1 MRETDD
7 VTAALIED
15 FTDWLDERD
24 VPDADA
30 FASHAELFLDWRGS
44 APLPTINDDDLREF
58 LLGWCPRKL
67 SIPAEDSREVC
78 EAVGEFVFFLGS
90 TGRMKGGPDRA
101 RSMQQTAV
109 GLIGPM
115 MLRMADPANFGMAK
129 SLFAGIS
136 GTETMSQ
143 EELTA
148 ALQQRM
154 DEHNALPLDQR
165 RAATDRFF
173 EPTPMIETIELPF
186 LYVAPPPADV
196 EAAAA
201 RAELPSKVQ
210 ALRDYLGDT
219 GKVLTATGNLKLA
232 DGRALVELLDTG
244 DEIDPKIGEKTFKT
258 QSTAELRRLAYLV
271 ELALESGAVRRVNKR
286 LVPVKRWAKK
296 SPVQQAT
303 ELFQTVV
310 ELGVLSE
317 MGAGMSFYDDLHN
330 LLDEGVV
337 HWLAALLAP
346 EARVDFDDIVELNRS
361 VVEYQYSASAVEYY
375 LSGDSPSRDVG
386 RTMEILAMTG
396 AVEWSGHRESV
407 SEWGR
412 PYSIGGTLALT
423 ALGRHALPDLL
434 ADAGLSLRSAAD
446 LADADLDELIAAMGQ
461 VPPQQHSD
469 MLAAWQPP
477 MPESERAGTVAA
489 MISGAEDA
497 RTRLIG
503 MRLLSLFDAD
513 VAEPHMRQ
521 LLDTDAAGHAAIW
534 LLENGR
540 ADPDTVGG
548 FVTPAVMVDILSE
561 LIDEPEVLCEQFLV
575 AHDPEAMLEF
585 FWRHR
590 APETAGVLD
599 VLGRH
604 LPDRALAKLARKA
617 AIRHRSWT
625 ANQGR

>member
-1 MRETDD
+1 M
-7 VTAALIED
+7 TAALIEE
-15 FTDWLDERD
+15 FTDWLEGRGA
-24 VPDADA
+24 PDPATLA
-30 FASHAELFLDWRGS
+30 GHAELFLDWRGS
-44 APLPTINDDDLREF
+44 APLTTINDDDLREF

-67 SIPAEDSREVC
+67 SIPAEESWEVC

-90 TGRMKGGPDRA
+90 TGRMRGGPERA
-101 RSMQQTAV
+101 RSMQQRAI

-115 MLRMADPANFGMAK
+115 MVRMADPANFGMAK

-136 GTETMSQ
+136 GMEAMTQ

-165 RAATDRFF
+165 RAATDQFF
-173 EPTPMIETIELPF
+173 EPPMIETVELPF
-186 LYVAPPPADV
+186 LYVPPSPADV

-201 RAELPSKVQ
+201 RAVLPAKVQ

-232 DGRALVELLDTG
+232 DGRALVDLLDTG

-271 ELALESGAVRRVNKR
+271 EIALEAGAVRRVNER

-604 LPDRALAKLARKA
+604 LPDRALAKLARQA

>member
-1 MRETDD
+1 M
-7 VTAALIED
+7 TAALIEE
-15 FTDWLDERD
+15 FTDWLEGRGA
-24 VPDADA
+24 PDPATLA
-30 FASHAELFLDWRGS
+30 GHAELFLDWRGS
-44 APLPTINDDDLREF
+44 APLTTINDDDLREF

-67 SIPAEDSREVC
+67 SIPAEESWEVC

-90 TGRMKGGPDRA
+90 TGRMRGGPERA
-101 RSMQQTAV
+101 RSMQQRAI

-115 MLRMADPANFGMAK
+115 MVRMADPANFGMAK

-136 GTETMSQ
+136 GMEAMTQ

-165 RAATDRFF
+165 RAATDQFF
-173 EPTPMIETIELPF
+173 EPPMIETVELPF
-186 LYVAPPPADV
+186 LYVPPSPADV

-201 RAELPSKVQ
+201 RAVLPAKVQ

-232 DGRALVELLDTG
+232 DGRALVDLLDTG

-271 ELALESGAVRRVNKR
+271 EIALEAGAVRRVNER

-540 ADPDTVGG
+540 ADPDTVRG

>member
-1 MRETDD
+1 M
-7 VTAALIED
+7 
-15 FTDWLDERD
+15 
-24 VPDADA
+24 
-30 FASHAELFLDWRGS
+30 
-44 APLPTINDDDLREF
+44 
-58 LLGWCPRKL
+58 
-67 SIPAEDSREVC
+67 
-78 EAVGEFVFFLGS
+78 
-90 TGRMKGGPDRA
+90 
-101 RSMQQTAV
+101 
-109 GLIGPM
+109 
-115 MLRMADPANFGMAK
+115 
-129 SLFAGIS
+129 
-136 GTETMSQ
+136 
-143 EELTA
+143 
-148 ALQQRM
+148 
-154 DEHNALPLDQR
+154 
-165 RAATDRFF
+165 
-173 EPTPMIETIELPF
+173 
-186 LYVAPPPADV
+186 
-196 EAAAA
+196 
-201 RAELPSKVQ
+201 
-210 ALRDYLGDT
+210 
-219 GKVLTATGNLKLA
+219 
-232 DGRALVELLDTG
+232 
-244 DEIDPKIGEKTFKT
+244 
-258 QSTAELRRLAYLV
+258 AYLV

-286 LVPVKRWAKK
+286 LVPVKRWGKK

-361 VVEYQYSASAVEYY
+361 VVEYQFSAAAVEYY
-375 LSGDSPSRDVG
+375 LSGDSPARDLG
-386 RTMEILAMTG
+386 RTMEILEMTG

-412 PYSIGGTLALT
+412 RYSTGGTLALT

-446 LADADLDELIAAMGQ
+446 LADVDLVELIAAMGQ
-461 VPPQQHSD
+461 VPPEQHSD
-469 MLAAWQPP
+469 MLAAWQPSI
-477 MPESERAGTVAA
+477 PESERAGAVAA
-489 MISGAEDA
+489 MISGAEAA

-503 MRLLSLFDAD
+503 MRLLGLFDAE

-540 ADPDTVGG
+540 ADPETVGG
-548 FVTPAVMVDILSE
+548 FVSPAVMVDILSE
-561 LIDEPEVLCEQFLV
+561 LIDEPDILCEQFLAV
-575 AHDPEAMLEF
+575 DDPEAMLEF

-590 APETAGVLD
+590 APETAGVLE

-617 AIRHRSWT
+617 AMRHRSWT

>member
-1 MRETDD
+1 MVD
-7 VTAALIED
+7 ALIEE
-15 FTDWLDERD
+15 FTDWLEGRGA
-24 VPDADA
+24 PDPVTLAG
-30 FASHAELFLDWRGS
+30 HAAMFLDWRES
-44 APLPTINDDDLREF
+44 APLTNLNDDDLREF

-67 SIPAEDSREVC
+67 SIPAEESQEVC
-78 EAVGEFVFFLGS
+78 EAMAEFVFFLGS
-90 TGRMKGGPDRA
+90 TGRMKGGPERA
-101 RSMQQTAV
+101 RNLARTAI
-109 GLIGPM
+109 GLIDPM
-115 MLRMADPANFGMAK
+115 TIRMADPANFGMAK

-136 GTETMSQ
+136 GLEEMSQ

-165 RAATDRFF
+165 RAATDQFF
-173 EPTPMIETIELPF
+173 EPPMIETIELPF
-186 LYVAPPPADV
+186 LYVPPPPADV
-196 EAAAA
+196 EAAAD
-201 RAELPSKVQ
+201 RAVLPAKVQ
-210 ALRDYLGDT
+210 ALRDYLGET

-244 DEIDPKIGEKTFKT
+244 DEIDEKIGEKTFRT
-258 QSTAELRRLAYLV
+258 QSTAELRQLAYLV
-271 ELALESGAVRRVNKR
+271 EIALESGAVRRVNKR

-296 SPVQQAT
+296 SAVQQAT

-317 MGAGMSFYDDLHN
+317 MGAGLSFYDDLHN

-346 EARVDFDDIVELNRS
+346 EARVDFDDIVDLNRS
-361 VVEYQYSASAVEYY
+361 VVEYQFSAAAVEYY
-375 LSGDSPSRDVG
+375 LSGDSPARDVG
-386 RTMEILAMTG
+386 RTMEILEMTG

-412 PYSIGGTLALT
+412 RYSTGGTLALT
-423 ALGRHALPDLL
+423 ALGRHALPGLL

-446 LADADLDELIAAMGQ
+446 LADADLDALIAAMGQ
-461 VPPQQHSD
+461 VPPEQHSD
-469 MLAAWQPP
+469 MLGAWQPA
-477 MPESERAGTVAA
+477 MPASERAGAVAA
-489 MISGAEDA
+489 MISGAEYA

-503 MRLLSLFDAD
+503 MRLLGLFDAEA
-513 VAEPHMRQ
+513 AEPHMRQ

-534 LLENGR
+534 LLENGL
-540 ADPDTVGG
+540 ADPETVGG

-561 LIDEPEVLCEQFLV
+561 LIDEPDILCEQFLA

-617 AIRHRSWT
+617 AMRHRSWT

>member
-1 MRETDD
+1 MVD
-7 VTAALIED
+7 ALIEE
-15 FTDWLDERD
+15 FTDWLEGRGA
-24 VPDADA
+24 PDPVTLAG
-30 FASHAELFLDWRGS
+30 HAAMFLDWRES
-44 APLPTINDDDLREF
+44 APLTNLNDDDLREF

-67 SIPAEDSREVC
+67 SIPAEESQEVC
-78 EAVGEFVFFLGS
+78 EAMAEFVFFLGS
-90 TGRMKGGPDRA
+90 TGRMKGGPERA
-101 RSMQQTAV
+101 RNLARTAI
-109 GLIGPM
+109 GLIDPM
-115 MLRMADPANFGMAK
+115 TIRMADPANFGMAK

-136 GTETMSQ
+136 GLEEMSQ

-165 RAATDRFF
+165 RAATDQFF
-173 EPTPMIETIELPF
+173 EPPMIETIELPF
-186 LYVAPPPADV
+186 LYVPPPPADV
-196 EAAAA
+196 EAAAD
-201 RAELPSKVQ
+201 RAVLPAKVQ
-210 ALRDYLGDT
+210 ALRDYLGET

-244 DEIDPKIGEKTFKT
+244 DEIDEKIGEKTFRT
-258 QSTAELRRLAYLV
+258 QSTAELRQLAYLV
-271 ELALESGAVRRVNKR
+271 EIALESGAVRRVNKR

-296 SPVQQAT
+296 SAVQQAT

-346 EARVDFDDIVELNRS
+346 EARVDFDDIVDLNRS
-361 VVEYQYSASAVEYY
+361 VVEYQFSAAAVEYY
-375 LSGDSPSRDVG
+375 LSGDSPARDVG
-386 RTMEILAMTG
+386 RTMEILEMTG

-412 PYSIGGTLALT
+412 RYSTGGTLALT
-423 ALGRHALPDLL
+423 ALGRHALPGLL

-446 LADADLDELIAAMGQ
+446 LADADLDDLIAAMGQ
-461 VPPQQHSD
+461 VPPEQHSD
-469 MLAAWQPP
+469 MLGAWQPA
-477 MPESERAGTVAA
+477 MPASERAGAVAA
-489 MISGAEDA
+489 MISGAEYA

-503 MRLLSLFDAD
+503 MRLLGLFDAEA
-513 VAEPHMRQ
+513 AEPHMRQ

-534 LLENGR
+534 LLENGL
-540 ADPDTVGG
+540 ADPETVGG

-561 LIDEPEVLCEQFLV
+561 LIDEPDILCEQFLA

-590 APETAGVLD
+590 APETAGVLEA
-599 VLGRH
+599 LGRH

-617 AIRHRSWT
+617 AMRHRSWT

>member
-1 MRETDD
+1 M
-7 VTAALIED
+7 TAALIEE
-15 FTDWLDERD
+15 FTDWLEGRGA
-24 VPDADA
+24 PDPATLA
-30 FASHAELFLDWRGS
+30 GHAELFLDWRGS
-44 APLPTINDDDLREF
+44 APLTTINDDDLREF

-67 SIPAEDSREVC
+67 SIPAEESWEVC

-90 TGRMKGGPDRA
+90 TGRMRGGPERA
-101 RSMQQTAV
+101 RSMQQRAI

-115 MLRMADPANFGMAK
+115 MVRMADPANFGMAK

-136 GTETMSQ
+136 GMEAMTQ

-165 RAATDRFF
+165 RAATDQFF
-173 EPTPMIETIELPF
+173 EPPMIETVELPF
-186 LYVAPPPADV
+186 LYVPPSPADV

-201 RAELPSKVQ
+201 RAVLPAKVQ

-232 DGRALVELLDTG
+232 DGRALVDLLDTG

-271 ELALESGAVRRVNKR
+271 EIALEAGAVRRVNKR

-617 AIRHRSWT
+617 AMRHRSWT

>member
-1 MRETDD
+1 M
-7 VTAALIED
+7 TAALIEE
-15 FTDWLDERD
+15 FTDWLEGRGA
-24 VPDADA
+24 PDPATLA
-30 FASHAELFLDWRGS
+30 GHAELFLDWRGS
-44 APLPTINDDDLREF
+44 APLTTINDDDLREF

-67 SIPAEDSREVC
+67 SIPAEESWEVC

-90 TGRMKGGPDRA
+90 TGRMRGGPERA
-101 RSMQQTAV
+101 RSMQQRAI

-115 MLRMADPANFGMAK
+115 MVRMADPANFGMAK

-136 GTETMSQ
+136 GMEAMTQ

-165 RAATDRFF
+165 RAATDQFF
-173 EPTPMIETIELPF
+173 EPPMIETVELPF
-186 LYVAPPPADV
+186 LYVPPSPADV

-201 RAELPSKVQ
+201 RAVLPAKVQ

-232 DGRALVELLDTG
+232 DGRALVDLLDTG

-271 ELALESGAVRRVNKR
+271 EIALEAGAVRRVNER

>member
-1 MRETDD
+1 M
-7 VTAALIED
+7 TAALIEE
-15 FTDWLDERD
+15 FTDWLEGRGA
-24 VPDADA
+24 PDPATLA
-30 FASHAELFLDWRGS
+30 GHAELFLDWRGS
-44 APLPTINDDDLREF
+44 APLTTINDDDLREF

-67 SIPAEDSREVC
+67 SIPAEESWEVC

-90 TGRMKGGPDRA
+90 TGRMRGGPERA
-101 RSMQQTAV
+101 RSMQQRAI

-115 MLRMADPANFGMAK
+115 MVRMADPANFGMAK

-136 GTETMSQ
+136 GMEAMTQ

-165 RAATDRFF
+165 RAATDQFF
-173 EPTPMIETIELPF
+173 EPPMIETVELPF
-186 LYVAPPPADV
+186 LYVPPSPADV

-201 RAELPSKVQ
+201 RAVLPAKVQ

-232 DGRALVELLDTG
+232 DGRALVDLLDTG

-271 ELALESGAVRRVNKR
+271 EIALEAGAVRRVNKR

>member
-1 MRETDD
+1 MVD
-7 VTAALIED
+7 ALIEE
-15 FTDWLDERD
+15 FTDWLEGRGA
-24 VPDADA
+24 PDPVTLAG
-30 FASHAELFLDWRGS
+30 HAAMFLDWRES
-44 APLPTINDDDLREF
+44 APLTNLNDDDLREF

-67 SIPAEDSREVC
+67 SIPAEESQEVC
-78 EAVGEFVFFLGS
+78 EAMAEFVFFLGS
-90 TGRMKGGPDRA
+90 TGRMKGGPERA
-101 RSMQQTAV
+101 RNLARTAI
-109 GLIGPM
+109 GLIDPM
-115 MLRMADPANFGMAK
+115 TIRMADPANFGMAK

-136 GTETMSQ
+136 GLEEMSQ

-165 RAATDRFF
+165 RAATDQFF
-173 EPTPMIETIELPF
+173 EPPMIETIELPF
-186 LYVAPPPADV
+186 LYVPPPPADV
-196 EAAAA
+196 EAAAD
-201 RAELPSKVQ
+201 RAVLPAKVQ
-210 ALRDYLGDT
+210 ALRDYLGET

-244 DEIDPKIGEKTFKT
+244 DEIDEKIGEKTFRT
-258 QSTAELRRLAYLV
+258 QSTAELRQLAYLV
-271 ELALESGAVRRVNKR
+271 EIALESGAVRRVNKR

-296 SPVQQAT
+296 SAVQQAT

-346 EARVDFDDIVELNRS
+346 EARVDFDDIVDLNRS
-361 VVEYQYSASAVEYY
+361 VVEYQFSAAAVEYY
-375 LSGDSPSRDVG
+375 LSGDSPARDVG
-386 RTMEILAMTG
+386 RTMEILEMTG

-412 PYSIGGTLALT
+412 RYSTGGTLALT
-423 ALGRHALPDLL
+423 ALGRHALPGLL

-446 LADADLDELIAAMGQ
+446 LADADLDDLIAAMGQ
-461 VPPQQHSD
+461 VPPEQHSD
-469 MLAAWQPP
+469 MLGAWQPA
-477 MPESERAGTVAA
+477 MPESERAGAVAA
-489 MISGAEDA
+489 MISGADYA

-503 MRLLSLFDAD
+503 MRLLGLFDAEA
-513 VAEPHMRQ
+513 AEPHMRQ

-534 LLENGR
+534 LLENGL
-540 ADPDTVGG
+540 ADPETVGG

-561 LIDEPEVLCEQFLV
+561 LIDEPDILCEQFLA

-617 AIRHRSWT
+617 AMRHRSWT

>member
-1 MRETDD
+1 M
-7 VTAALIED
+7 TAALIEE
-15 FTDWLDERD
+15 FTDWLEGRGA
-24 VPDADA
+24 PDPATLA
-30 FASHAELFLDWRGS
+30 GHAELFLDWRGS
-44 APLPTINDDDLREF
+44 APLTTINDDDLREF

-67 SIPAEDSREVC
+67 SIPAEESWEVC

-90 TGRMKGGPDRA
+90 TGRMRGGPERA
-101 RSMQQTAV
+101 RSMQQRAI

-115 MLRMADPANFGMAK
+115 MVRMADPANFGMAK

-136 GTETMSQ
+136 GMEAMTQ

-165 RAATDRFF
+165 RAATDQFF
-173 EPTPMIETIELPF
+173 EPPMIETVELPF
-186 LYVAPPPADV
+186 LYVPPSPADV

-201 RAELPSKVQ
+201 RAVLPAKVQ

-232 DGRALVELLDTG
+232 DGRALVDLLDTG

-271 ELALESGAVRRVNKR
+271 EIALEAGAVRRVNKR

-534 LLENGR
+534 LR
-540 ADPDTVGG
+540 
-548 FVTPAVMVDILSE
+548 
-561 LIDEPEVLCEQFLV
+561 
-575 AHDPEAMLEF
+575 
-585 FWRHR
+585 
-590 APETAGVLD
+590 ETAGQT
-599 VLGRH
+599 
-604 LPDRALAKLARKA
+604 PT
-617 AIRHRSWT
+617 RS
-625 ANQGR
+625 GDS

>member
-1 MRETDD
+1 MVD
-7 VTAALIED
+7 ALIEE
-15 FTDWLDERD
+15 FTDWLEGRGA
-24 VPDADA
+24 PDPVTLAG
-30 FASHAELFLDWRGS
+30 HAAMFLDWRES
-44 APLPTINDDDLREF
+44 APLTNLNDDDLREF

-67 SIPAEDSREVC
+67 SIPAEESQEVC
-78 EAVGEFVFFLGS
+78 EAMAEFVFFLGS
-90 TGRMKGGPDRA
+90 TGRMKGGPERA
-101 RSMQQTAV
+101 RNLARTAI
-109 GLIGPM
+109 GLIDPM
-115 MLRMADPANFGMAK
+115 TIRMADPANFGMAK

-136 GTETMSQ
+136 GLEEMSQ

-165 RAATDRFF
+165 RAATDQFF
-173 EPTPMIETIELPF
+173 EPPMIETIELPF
-186 LYVAPPPADV
+186 LYVPPPPADV
-196 EAAAA
+196 EAAAD
-201 RAELPSKVQ
+201 RAVLPAKVQ
-210 ALRDYLGDT
+210 ALRDYLGET

-244 DEIDPKIGEKTFKT
+244 DEIDEKIGEKTFRT
-258 QSTAELRRLAYLV
+258 QSTAELRQLAYLV
-271 ELALESGAVRRVNKR
+271 EIALESGAVRRVNKR

-296 SPVQQAT
+296 SAVQQAT

-361 VVEYQYSASAVEYY
+361 VVEYQYSAAAVEYY

-386 RTMEILAMTG
+386 RTMEILEMTG

-412 PYSIGGTLALT
+412 RYSTGGTLALT
-423 ALGRHALPDLL
+423 ALGRHALPGLL

-446 LADADLDELIAAMGQ
+446 LADADLDDLIAAMGQ
-461 VPPQQHSD
+461 VPPEQHSD
-469 MLAAWQPP
+469 MLGAWQPA
-477 MPESERAGTVAA
+477 MPASERAGAVAA
-489 MISGAEDA
+489 MISGAEYA

-503 MRLLSLFDAD
+503 MRLLGLFDAEA
-513 VAEPHMRQ
+513 AEPHMRQ

-534 LLENGR
+534 LLENGL
-540 ADPDTVGG
+540 ADPETVGG

-561 LIDEPEVLCEQFLV
+561 LIDEPDILCEQFLA

-617 AIRHRSWT
+617 AMRHRSWT